1 MILAIDVFND
11 VSKLIKKDG
20 LSGYFNLD
28 TFNKWCPTVE
38 NTLMSYYCKDLE
50 KSSEI
55 SDSLRPFTKEAELFL
70 VNGIATVPSDYRHF
84 AQVGYRF
91 YANAETCGG
100 TPTDKPISVDFCRMN
115 EWFDMMNSPIRK
127 PNLLKSKVRFRI
139 INNQLQLSEKT
150 GSIYLDYIKN
160 PIHPVFT
167 YNINTTTDETEPTN
181 NPSFEWLEQD
191 RSNLIDLFCMSLG
204 MSIRE
209 TTLIQWAQMPKI
221 NK

>member
-38 NTLMSYYCKDLE
+38 NTLMSYYCRDLE
-50 KSSEI
+50 KNSEI
-55 SDSLRPFTKEAELFL
+55 SDSLRPFTKQAEIFL
-70 VNGIATVPSDYRHF
+70 SDGFAVLPTDYRHF
-84 AQVGYRF
+84 TEVGYRF

-100 TPTDKPISVDFCRMN
+100 TPTDKPISVDFCRTN
-115 EWFDMMNSPIRK
+115 EFYDMLNSPIRK
-127 PNLLKSKVRFRI
+127 PDAKKGKVRFRV
-139 INNQLQLSEKT
+139 INNKFEVTEKN
-150 GSIYLDYIKN
+150 GSIYLVYISN
-160 PIHPVFT
+160 PVHPLFT
-167 YNINTTTDETEPTN
+167 YTINTTTDETELTN
-181 NPSFEWLEQD
+181 NPSFDWLEQD
-191 RSNLIDLFCMSLG
+191 RSNLVDLFCMSLG

-209 TTLIQWAQMPKI
+209 TSLIQWAQMPKI